1 MTALDNKK
9 PPSRMAKVV
18 FFLYNT
24 EGKKRFIGFIRSC
37 KKIVILLIK
46 FTFNKFARLDIF
58 L

>member
-1 MTALDNKK
+1 
-9 PPSRMAKVV
+9 MAKVV
-18 FFLYNT
+18 FFLYNV

-46 FTFNKFARLDIF
+46 FTFNKFAGLDIF